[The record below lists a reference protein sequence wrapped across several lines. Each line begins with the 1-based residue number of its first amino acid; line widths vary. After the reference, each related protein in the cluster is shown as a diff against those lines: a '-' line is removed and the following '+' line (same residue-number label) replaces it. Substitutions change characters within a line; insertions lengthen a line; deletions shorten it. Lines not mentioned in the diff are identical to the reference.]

1 MQVYKLRLTLGWIWV
16 SLLFVSNI
24 QAQNIEITGKVVDAE
39 NNQPVEFANLGVIG
53 TYLGTASDFNG
64 DFSLSVGEEFADFK
78 VQISAVG
85 YRPKEL
91 SVNELLLLTPVT
103 VKLLPQAYG
112 IGQVDVKAESKRLY
126 GIVKSA
132 SNMISDNYLKSYSAK
147 VYFEQN
153 NKTSQ
158 KTEAALL
165 FSDAKGYGERS
176 YSAAFE
182 NRNYKIEEVRRN
194 FDVIPLESGLLHVQ
208 DILDFDIVRVRGNVL
223 DVNMVDQ
230 FKLDL
235 KDEIVMNGD
244 SVWVIAFEMEK
255 PDMVSTGDARIKS
268 YKGLLYVNQKD
279 QAIIRAEINA
289 VSNGYFHAGRS
300 AYKESE
306 DSQLYEYNVGVD
318 YRKFEAG
325 YALSKIQYSALGSSG
340 EAANKSEIKWIVYD
354 VHSKSSVSGNTR
366 QYFVDKESDP
376 DFWKRFSV
384 PE

>member
-1 MQVYKLRLTLGWIWV
+1 MQVYKLRLTLGWIWIL
-16 SLLFVSNI
+16 LLFVSGI
-24 QAQNIEITGKVVDAE
+24 QAQNILISGKVVDAE

-64 DFSLSVGEEFADFK
+64 DFSLSVGDEFADFK

-91 SVNELLLLTPVT
+91 SVNELQLLTPVT
-103 VKLLPQAYG
+103 IKLLPQAYG

-132 SNMISDNYLKSYSAK
+132 SNMIADNYLKSYSAK
-147 VYFEQN
+147 VYFEQIH
-153 NKTSQ
+153 KTSQ
-158 KTEAALL
+158 KTEAAIH
-165 FSDAKGYGERS
+165 FSDTKGYGERS

-182 NRNYKIEEVRRN
+182 NRNYKVEEVRRN
-194 FDVIPLESGLLHVQ
+194 FEVVPLQNGLIHVQ
-208 DILDFDIVRVRGNVL
+208 EILDFDIVRVRGNVL
-223 DVNMVDQ
+223 DVDVVDQ

-235 KDEIVMNGD
+235 KEEIVINGD

-255 PDMVSTGDARIKS
+255 PDIVSTGDARIKS

-279 QAIIRAEINA
+279 QAILRAEINA

-300 AYKESE
+300 AYKESD
-306 DSQLYEYNVGVD
+306 DSQLYEYKVSVD
-318 YRKFEAG
+318 YRKFESG
-325 YALSKIQYSALGSSG
+325 YALSKIQYSDSTGAT
-340 EAANKSEIKWIVYD
+340 AIKSDIKWIVYD
-354 VHSKSSVSGNTR
+354 VNSKSTAAENTR

-376 DFWKRFSV
+376 GFWKRFTI

>member
-1 MQVYKLRLTLGWIWV
+1 MQVYKLRLTLGWIWI
-16 SLLFVSNI
+16 SLLFVSGI
-24 QAQNIEITGKVVDAE
+24 QAQNILISGKVVDAE
-39 NNQPVEFANLGVIG
+39 TNQPVEFANLGVIG

-64 DFSLSVGEEFADFK
+64 DFSLSVSDEFADFK

-91 SVNELLLLTPVT
+91 SVNELQLLTPVT
-103 VKLLPQAYG
+103 IKLLPQAYG

-132 SNMISDNYLKSYSAK
+132 SNMITDNYLKSYSAN
-147 VYFEQN
+147 VYYEQIQ
-153 NKTSQ
+153 KTSQ
-158 KTEAALL
+158 KTEAAIH
-165 FSDAKGYGERS
+165 FSDAKGYGDRS

-194 FDVIPLESGLLHVQ
+194 FEVVPLQNGLIHVQ

-223 DVNMVDQ
+223 DVDIVDQ

-235 KDEIVMNGD
+235 KEEIVMNGD

-255 PDMVSTGDARIKS
+255 PDIASTGDARIKS
-268 YKGLLYVNQKD
+268 YKGLLYINRTD
-279 QAIIRAEINA
+279 QAILRAEINA

-300 AYKESE
+300 AYKEN
-306 DSQLYEYNVGVD
+306 DDLQLYEYKVNVD
-318 YRKFEAG
+318 YRKFETG
-325 YALSKIQYSALGSSG
+325 YALSKMQYSAFGSPG
-340 EAANKSEIKWIVYD
+340 DTANKSDIKWIVYD
-354 VHSKSSVSGNTR
+354 VSSKSTPSENTR

-376 DFWKRFSV
+376 DFWRRFTI